1 MGINITN
8 VNISGI
14 KTVYCK
20 DRIIKINSGVSHGC
34 FITDKSEAYFF
45 GNNKYEQC
53 LNVSNDTLYKPYK
66 VKWNK
71 NQKIINIH
79 CGGYHSIIIEM
90 IIITLLDIT
99 DINSVY

>member
-1 MGINITN
+1 MKFIYKLCIRQIYRNNKNFWFGCNDNGELGINITN

-66 VKWNK
+66 VK
-71 NQKIINIH
+71 
-79 CGGYHSIIIEM
+79 
-90 IIITLLDIT
+90 
-99 DINSVY
+99 